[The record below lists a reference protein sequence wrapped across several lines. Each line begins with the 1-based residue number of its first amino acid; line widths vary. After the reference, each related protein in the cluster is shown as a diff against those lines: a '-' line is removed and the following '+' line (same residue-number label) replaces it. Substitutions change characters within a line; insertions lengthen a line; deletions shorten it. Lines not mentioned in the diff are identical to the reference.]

1 MIGRKLAQYK
11 ILEELGR
18 GGMGIVYRALDTSLQ
33 REVALKVLSS
43 AAGTDPEGEGR
54 LRKEAHAAA
63 RLVHP
68 AISVVYEID
77 EADGAVF
84 IAMELV
90 RGRTLAALLD
100 DPDTPLDPARALDLA
115 VEIAEALAEAHAQD
129 VVHRD
134 LKPKNVM
141 LTDSGHAKII
151 DFGLAKL
158 LGPRSPVASGSD
170 TPAWGDTDP
179 GRMVGTAAYMS
190 PEQVRGAADVD
201 SRADLFSFG
210 ALLYEML
217 RGEPAFGRESGV
229 ETLHAILKEPAPRLG
244 RDRFGAASPVLQR
257 ILDLCLAKAPEDRYP
272 SGSSLLADLREAR
285 SRLEAGRSVA
295 EPVEAAPP
303 PASDPPTA
311 GRSLSFQGPLRVV
324 IVDDEEP
331 ARTVLR
337 EYLGRE
343 KEVEVVAECR
353 NGFEA
358 VKAVNELSPH
368 LLFLDIQM
376 PKLNGFEVLELLG
389 RDVPVVFVTA
399 FDEHAIKAFEAHAV
413 DYLLKPIAPE
423 RVVVALERARE
434 RVARRIPMPVKELT
448 ETARPSDAPLSRVLV
463 RQGSRVHVIA
473 VEKLDWVEAQDDY
486 ISLNSEGKSHL
497 KQQTLTDLEHRLDPA
512 RFVRI
517 HRSYILNLDRLARID
532 SEGGEPR
539 AVILTDG
546 TRLPLSRSGYQRI
559 KKRL

>member
-18 GGMGIVYRALDTSLQ
+18 GGMGLVYRALDTSLR
-33 REVALKVLSS
+33 REVALKVLGSVPG
-43 AAGTDPEGEGR
+43 ADPEAEGR

-77 EADGAVF
+77 EADGAAF

-90 RGRTLAALLD
+90 RGRPLAELLD
-100 DPDTPLDPARALDLA
+100 DAPLEPARALDLA
-115 VEIAEALAEAHAQD
+115 VEIAEALIEAHAQN

-141 LTDSGHAKII
+141 LTDSGHAKSI

-179 GRMVGTAAYMS
+179 GRIVGTAAYMS

-201 SRADLFSFG
+201 ARADIFSFG

-272 SGSSLLADLREAR
+272 SASSLLDDLLEAR
-285 SRLEAGRSVA
+285 RRLEAGRSVA
-295 EPVEAAPP
+295 APVKTTLP
-303 PASDPPTA
+303 PAPGPATGA
-311 GRSLSFQGPLRVV
+311 PSLQGPLRVV

-389 RDVPVVFVTA
+389 HDVPVVFVTA
-399 FDEHAIKAFEAHAV
+399 FDEHAIKAFEVHAV
-413 DYLLKPIAPE
+413 DYLLKPFAPE

-448 ETARPSDAPLSRVLV
+448 ETARQTDAPLSRVLV

-473 VEKLDWVEAQDDY
+473 VEKLDWVESQDDY
-486 ISLNSEGKSHL
+486 ISLNSEGNSHL

>member
-11 ILEELGR
+11 ILDELGR
-18 GGMGIVYRALDTSLQ
+18 GGMGVVYRALDTSLR
-33 REVALKVLSS
+33 REVALKVLGSVS
-43 AAGTDPEGEGR
+43 GGDLEAEGR
-54 LRKEAHAAA
+54 LRKEALAAA
-63 RLVHP
+63 QLVHP

-77 EADGAVF
+77 EADGSAF

-90 RGRTLAALLD
+90 KGRPLASLLEGDEATLE
-100 DPDTPLDPARALDLA
+100 PARALDLA
-115 VEIAEALAEAHAQD
+115 IEIAEALVEAHGKD

-141 LTDSGHAKII
+141 LTESGHAKII

-158 LGPRSPVASGSD
+158 LGPRSPMASGSD

-179 GRMVGTAAYMS
+179 GRIVGTAAYMS
-190 PEQVRGAADVD
+190 PEQVRGAPDVD
-201 SRADLFSFG
+201 GRADIFSFG

-217 RGEPAFGRESGV
+217 QGEPSFRRETGV
-229 ETLHAILKEPAPRLG
+229 ETLHAILKDPAPRLG
-244 RDRFGAASPVLQR
+244 VDGLGQAAPVLQR
-257 ILDLCLAKAPEDRYP
+257 ILDKCLAKAVDDRYQDARA
-272 SGSSLLADLREAR
+272 LLADLQEAR
-285 SRLEAGRSVA
+285 RRLEKGPSTPEPATLAPSPGPSVA
-295 EPVEAAPP
+295 AAP
-303 PASDPPTA
+303 ALA
-311 GRSLSFQGPLRVV
+311 GPLRVV

-331 ARTVLR
+331 ARSVLR

-343 KEVEVVAECR
+343 REVEVVAECR

-358 VKAVNELSPH
+358 VKAVNELHPH

-376 PKLNGFEVLELLG
+376 PKINGFEVLELLG

-399 FDEHAIKAFEAHAV
+399 FDEHAIKAFEVHAV

-423 RVVVALERARE
+423 RITIALERGRE
-434 RVARRIPMPVKELT
+434 RVARQTPMPVAELAAA
-448 ETARPSDAPLSRVLV
+448 ARPKDTTLDRVLV
-463 RQGSRVHVIA
+463 RDGPRVHVIA
-473 VEKLDWVEAQDDY
+473 VSSLDWVEAQDDY
-486 ISLNSEGKSHL
+486 ISLNVGGKSHL
-497 KQQTLTDLEHRLDPA
+497 KQQTLTDLESKLDPA

-517 HRSYILNLDRLARID
+517 HRSYILNLDRLSRID
-532 SEGGEPR
+532 TESGEPK
-539 AVILTDG
+539 AVILHDG